1 MKSYELYRF
10 THPDGTAKEWA
21 WCDLGNGQAEIRWG
35 PADQLRQSQVKPVHV
50 ARERA
55 AEKLRKGYAFVGS
68 LLLNEQGSRVPD
80 NAPMG
85 RAGRVRPQATVS
97 AVDLAALLG
106 GGDGFYF

>member
-35 PADQLRQSQVKPVHV
+35 AADQLRQSQVKPAYV

-55 AEKLRKGYAFVGS
+55 EEKLRKGYR
-68 LLLNEQGSRVPD
+68 LLGTVLLDPQGSRVPD
-80 NAPMG
+80 NAPIG
-85 RAGRVRPQATVS
+85 RARRVRSTVS
-97 AVDLAALLG
+97 PVDLTQLLG
-106 GGDGFYF
+106 GDGGFYF